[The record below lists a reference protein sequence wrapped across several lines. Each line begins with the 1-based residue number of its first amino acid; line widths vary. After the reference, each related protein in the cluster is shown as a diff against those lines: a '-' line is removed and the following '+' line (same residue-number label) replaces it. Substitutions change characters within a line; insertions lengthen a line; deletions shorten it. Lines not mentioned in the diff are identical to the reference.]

1 MKRAALFLIQD
12 MYVLPFF
19 QFLYRYCQLI
29 SPFWSGLEHDEPLA
43 NTRKDFLC
51 NVWNPPSKYPAYLQV
66 TDIAG
71 LIKGASEGAGLG
83 NAFLSHIQAVDGMYH
98 VVRCARLGNLRN
110 EAATYHYIGRLI
122 TMRFFMWMTPLIL
135 SATWVR
141 ISNRTD
147 AGEIYANGVAVQIQ
161 SRASCVRRIWIFLP
175 KLRSPKRRL
184 CGRREENSRCCRY
197 STRRLL
203 RLRRYVTI
211 VS

>member
-1 MKRAALFLIQD
+1 MKRAVLFLIQD
-12 MYVLPFF
+12 MYVLPFS

-29 SPFWSGLEHDEPLA
+29 SPFWSVLEHDEPLA

-83 NAFLSHIQAVDGMYH
+83 NAFLSH
-98 VVRCARLGNLRN
+98 
-110 EAATYHYIGRLI
+110 
-122 TMRFFMWMTPLIL
+122 MWMTPLIL

-147 AGEIYANGVAVQIQ
+147 AGEVYANGVAVQIQ

-211 VS
+211 VSCRDV